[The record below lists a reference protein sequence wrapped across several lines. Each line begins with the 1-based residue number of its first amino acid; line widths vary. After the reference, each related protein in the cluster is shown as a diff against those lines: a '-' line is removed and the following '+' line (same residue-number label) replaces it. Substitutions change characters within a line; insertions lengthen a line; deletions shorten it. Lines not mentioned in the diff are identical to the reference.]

1 MPTEMKVAT
10 RIMVMAIAPPSTA
23 NVPVMARA
31 GLNRAKMK
39 NKAVAKPSL
48 FILAFSADGGERV

>member
-1 MPTEMKVAT
+1 MPTEINT
-10 RIMVMAIAPPSTA
+10 AIRMSVIAMAPPSTA

-48 FILAFSADGGERV
+48 FILDFSANGG